1 MSPAA
6 KPCGICRSA
15 VMPATIP
22 QMEGTEGRVRM
33 SIMGMPA
40 LACTEGHR
48 RFLAPDFAIRMMEAL
63 YAGGR
68 LAADPP
74 AAKKGLLRTR
84 YVCAGCGAELGES
97 TAQPLESRHRIA
109 LTGSEPFMV
118 GLAQPRFECASC
130 GRASVLPDATLR
142 DALLKASVAAFRSA
156 EVAPS

>member
-1 MSPAA
+1 MNLPT
-6 KPCGICRSA
+6 KPCGICRGPVA
-15 VMPATIP
+15 PVTIP
-22 QMEGTEGRVRM
+22 QIEGTEGRVRM
-33 SIMGMPA
+33 SIVDMPT
-40 LACTEGHR
+40 LACAEGHR

-84 YVCAGCGAELGES
+84 FVCAGCGAELRES
-97 TAQPLESRHRIA
+97 AAQPLESRHRIA
-109 LTGSEPFMV
+109 LTGSEPFIV
-118 GLAQPRFECASC
+118 GLAQPRFKCASC

>member
-1 MSPAA
+1 MNLPA
-6 KPCGICRSA
+6 KPCGICRGPVA
-15 VMPATIP
+15 PATIP
-22 QMEGTEGRVRM
+22 HIEGTEGRVRM
-33 SIMGMPA
+33 SIEGMPA
-40 LACTEGHR
+40 LACADGHR

-84 YVCAGCGAELGES
+84 YVCAGCGTELSEPA
-97 TAQPLESRHRIA
+97 AQPLESRHRIA
-109 LTGSEPFMV
+109 LSGSEPFMV
-118 GLAQPRFECASC
+118 RLAQPRFECASC
-130 GRASVLPDATLR
+130 GKANMLPDGTLR

>member
-1 MSPAA
+1 MNLPA
-6 KPCGICRSA
+6 KPCGICRGPVA
-15 VMPATIP
+15 PATIP
-22 QMEGTEGRVRM
+22 HIDGTEGRVRM
-33 SIMGMPA
+33 SIEGMPA

-84 YVCAGCGAELGES
+84 YACAGCGAVLDEAA
-97 TAQPLESRHRIA
+97 AQPFESKHRIA
-109 LTGSEPFMV
+109 LKGTEPFIV
-118 GLAQPRFECASC
+118 ELAQPRFGCASC